1 MGDTLD
7 DRTARLESSVEQLRL
22 TVLTLQRRIEVL
34 EATRPGAATTDA
46 ETQQAVPSAGFSLR
60 DQRDPIVILSLIG
73 RLVLVIAGGFF
84 LRAMTDMGV
93 LAPAVGIAMAF
104 AYGVVWIVLAD
115 RAGRRQQAPRAIFHA
130 VAAALV
136 VFPLLVEATTR
147 FQVLTGA
154 TSAIALTVLTA
165 GLLVVAWRHRLHAV
179 AWITMIGALP
189 TSVVLLV
196 QTGLFAPFALYLIA
210 LGVATLW
217 LGYALGWSAI
227 RWPPALVADIVVV
240 GVTLRVV
247 APEHQDAPRVAILLQ
262 LALLGGYAVSIAIRT
277 LVRGRNVTIFE
288 AVQTAAALAVG
299 YGGAVFLTRTTGG
312 FPAMLGATGLVF
324 GAACYGIAAR
334 LVGEREGGEPNVYF
348 YSTLALVLVLTGFS
362 LVLGDGSLGVVFAML
377 AVLAAGLWSRFG
389 RLVMLLHSMAYVVA
403 AGVVSGTLGYCAA
416 ALAGVPAGPWALPGA
431 VVLAVLAAA
440 GVSAW
445 LAAAQSRL
453 DGSAFASGPR
463 LVIILV
469 FAWAASGCV
478 IGYLAPVAAGLAD
491 RSVDLGILATVRTGV
506 LAVATLLVAWL
517 GRNARFREW
526 GWLVYPL
533 LIGIGLK
540 LMTQDYKHSRPATL
554 FIAMALYGAALIIAP
569 RLRRRG
575 DKPAIQ
581 SVG

>member
-1 MGDTLD
+1 
-7 DRTARLESSVEQLRL
+7 
-22 TVLTLQRRIEVL
+22 
-34 EATRPGAATTDA
+34 
-46 ETQQAVPSAGFSLR
+46 
-60 DQRDPIVILSLIG
+60 
-73 RLVLVIAGGFF
+73 
-84 LRAMTDMGV
+84 
-93 LAPAVGIAMAF
+93 
-104 AYGVVWIVLAD
+104 
-115 RAGRRQQAPRAIFHA
+115 
-130 VAAALV
+130 
-136 VFPLLVEATTR
+136 
-147 FQVLTGA
+147 
-154 TSAIALTVLTA
+154 
-165 GLLVVAWRHRLHAV
+165 
-179 AWITMIGALP
+179 
-189 TSVVLLV
+189 
-196 QTGLFAPFALYLIA
+196 
-210 LGVATLW
+210 
-217 LGYALGWSAI
+217 
-227 RWPPALVADIVVV
+227 
-240 GVTLRVV
+240 
-247 APEHQDAPRVAILLQ
+247 
-262 LALLGGYAVSIAIRT
+262 
-277 LVRGRNVTIFE
+277 
-288 AVQTAAALAVG
+288 
-299 YGGAVFLTRTTGG
+299 
-312 FPAMLGATGLVF
+312 MLGATGLVF

-533 LIGIGLK
+533 LIGVGVK
-540 LMTQDYKHSRPATL
+540 MVAEDFKYSRPTTL
-554 FIAMALYGAALIIAP
+554 FIAMALYGTALIVAP
-569 RLRRRG
+569 RLRRG
-575 DKPAIQ
+575 SEKGVVQPSA
-581 SVG
+581 